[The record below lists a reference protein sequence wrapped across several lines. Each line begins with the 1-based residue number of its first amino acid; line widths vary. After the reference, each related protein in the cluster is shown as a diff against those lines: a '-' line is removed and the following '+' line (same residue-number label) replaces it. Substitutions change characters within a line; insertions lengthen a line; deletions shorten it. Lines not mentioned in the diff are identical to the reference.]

1 MALGNLLFEEN
12 FDNKERWEI
21 VLDSDEPRT
30 QHFAVGAGR
39 FKGVNFTDQHNVVTK
54 YLPDGTIHYQEKG
67 IIFADTGEIVTW
79 NGHGIGRPNK
89 KGGYSAG
96 GSYIFQYKSGSDKGT
111 SKGKK
116 EGKFASLDNVVSV
129 YELESDKNGDGTQ
142 KWWEW
147 KI

>member
-54 YLPDGTIHYQEKG
+54 YLPDGTIHYEEKG

-96 GSYIFQYKSGSDKGT
+96 GSYIFQYKSRSDKGT

-116 EGKFASLDNVVSV
+116 EGKFASLDNVVGV
-129 YELESDKNGDGTQ
+129 YELESDKNGDGNQ

>member
-39 FKGVNFTDQHNVVTK
+39 FKGVNFTDQHNVITK
-54 YLPDGTIHYQEKG
+54 YLPDGTIHYEEKG
-67 IIFADTGEIVTW
+67 IIFADSGEIVTW

-89 KGGYSAG
+89 KGGYNGG
-96 GSYIFQYKSGSDKGT
+96 GSYVFKYKSRSDNGT
-111 SKGKK
+111 RKKKK
-116 EGKFASLDNVVSV
+116 EGKFASLDNVIGV
-129 YELESDKNGDGTQ
+129 YELESDKKGDGTQ